1 MKLPSYICY
10 SLLTPSLVLTTK
22 RSSCNYS
29 DPPSASPLTS
39 QTSPTSSL
47 TTRPTYDSPSIAQ
60 HHSLTMHF
68 VTLVR
73 SEVTVR
79 RANKGEKLSLDNS
92 RWLWANEEE
101 NTSSRALTIKP
112 PSKSRAKSNIEV
124 WRCCWT
130 THLLFRNTNSRI
142 YFWLKINTILTADQY
157 PHKHSCL

>member
-112 PSKSRAKSNIEV
+112 PSKCHAKWCLIQ
-124 WRCCWT
+124 
-130 THLLFRNTNSRI
+130 HLQTS
-142 YFWLKINTILTADQY
+142 
-157 PHKHSCL
+157 